1 MGARPRRCRRREPR
15 ARRGPPPGAWL
26 DVGLLA
32 AFAAFAVGAAP
43 PAATPPEV
51 EDFTLSCDATVAEGA
66 SGSCTLAN
74 GGSVPR
80 PWPAVGLFHLSSDGD
95 RALVR
100 GSTVDVRLGTLTPA
114 AGTDGGVWWLRDV
127 LVAYERFDWPG
138 AAAPGASRLV
148 PFAAVQDDDFEGSER
163 FRVALAPSGSTGV
176 GLLRD
181 STRAR
186 TVTIRDDEAQSADA
200 ALAGLALATGRG
212 PLPLAFAAGTRDYAV
227 TVPYRDTELV
237 VTPTAR
243 HGRATIAV
251 DGVAVESGAGSPA
264 ATLAVGARTV
274 TVRVTAENGAAAE
287 TRIAVTRSAR
297 ADERVEVAEGG
308 FTLSCP
314 GIAVEGSKATCVLT
328 NGGTSAAAWPVVAV
342 LHSASDAHPAFVAED
357 AANAGAGFARD
368 VELGPVQAPAA
379 RRYRHGYGELFSG
392 GSTAVRTT
400 YGFQKFAWTGQ
411 AAPGDAR
418 NVVVTVRDDG
428 VNEPPEVFHVALAP
442 GGYTGLSRLVANRA
456 PVVAVG
462 VNRPATGEPVIS
474 GTARVGATLTAG
486 PGSIADEDGLTKAHA
501 GEAGAAFTYRWI
513 RTAGGVEADVDGAT
527 AAAYVPVAGDL
538 GATLKVVATFTDD
551 AGNAERRTS
560 APTDPVEVAPDT
572 EAPAVRSIASGA
584 DHPTKDPFAVTIAF
598 SEPVTGFAADDVE
611 VARGAASAFAGSG
624 ESYTV
629 TVTADADY
637 EGAVTVTV
645 PAGAAEDAAGNPS
658 TGASET
664 FPVDTKAPALAAHP
678 ASVDGA
684 ALTLSYDEA
693 LDPDSVPAAAA
704 FAVTRGGAA
713 RSVTAVALDGRAV
726 VLTLGAAA
734 AHGETGIAV
743 SYAPPTGAG
752 ARPLRDAAGNLAA
765 AFSGQTAANA
775 TPDANV
781 GAASSFA
788 AGDATVA
795 VSAAGRVEAIRSG
808 GRDYLAKDYAPALVK
823 LIVADSAA
831 TPTGA
836 ARQLLPLRAS
846 LADGVYTLS
855 YGEGVKATVALVEAA
870 GYASLELASIEN
882 PNGLDI
888 RAALWGPYE
897 LGVGEQ
903 VAEIAGVVYSRD
915 FALGLQAA
923 NAKTFGG
930 APFEFAN
937 DVWVSPFDHSGS
949 AILSH
954 IQNSRNGTHP
964 YWKCAARLTKFGAV
978 LQAYSRDYSAD
989 RMARKDNFISAD
1001 NVTPVRFIA
1010 AIEDAEHPLY
1020 AAARLPGS
1028 KIALF
1033 GLRRRGAE
1041 SAGLNRRE
1049 VFKREIL
1056 GLIHRI
1062 ELDQGIPYPTG
1073 NGGRWAKLAEDRK
1086 QRMLRQ
1092 LPLTRTN
1099 GPALARDA
1107 LRAGMDLYHMEN
1119 GGGVF
1124 THPGLSYTPK
1134 PAYGG
1139 SVETLRGVIAGIQ
1152 AEGVRWGMHA
1162 LPGLAYYRQ
1171 GWTGVVIPGSDT
1183 EPLEAAISAKA
1194 ADLTEAQRST
1204 IVAAVSA
1211 TGTVIDV
1218 AGQKVEFQV
1227 GRGGL
1232 SYTGAH
1238 SHKYA
1243 QIGDEIVVYT
1253 GTTARGD
1260 NIRLTGVVRGV
1271 YRTPTAAYEA
1281 GTTIRSLAA
1290 WGGINAFV
1298 WDIGVVGESARAL
1311 AGAIDGVGMNL
1322 LALDAVESWH
1332 KGMYGMLGLNA
1343 FYEALFNAL
1352 ESRELSSEGSV
1363 PTHYVW
1369 HFHDRFVWGEQRGRF
1384 LRGTFDMQLASNV
1397 MLTRNFFPD
1406 SLGGFYGSDNGIY
1419 DYEWLGSKIAA
1430 FDAAMV
1436 VRASH
1441 NGGNFGNDKRD
1452 ATRRWIE
1459 LAEAGALADVER
1471 ARLKPWQSSFELE
1484 EVEAG
1489 RSWRLWD
1496 RALDL
1501 TFDAGAAAGRKQA
1514 NRVTG
1519 INYGERSNPMHVAR
1533 PWAGHALRNIA
1544 GDALVETSSRRDVSF
1559 QGDNVVDGHIGVT
1572 VVTGYRDG
1580 GHVSEWATKEEDGER
1595 WVELSWDAAR
1605 PMREILLSDR
1615 ANATDNVTAYRIDFD
1630 DGEPIVGGA
1639 LPPRGRFVRHRF
1651 AERRSARVRVTVT
1664 GHDGVSPGLSE
1675 IVVIGPDAQ
1684 YLGDLAAGA
1693 AVVGGYA
1700 GGDGARLFDGDLSA
1714 HVDLGTGVRHVVV
1727 DLGDVYLVDGLNV
1740 SRGPAGATYADLVY
1754 QLSTT
1759 ADFGGDV
1766 ATVFNNDADDSAKR
1780 GTGSDAEYAEEV
1792 GGRPVYFAP
1801 VRARYVRLWSGGD
1814 GDGANRL
1821 AEIEVHGLKNL
1832 AHELAATTDGAADGA
1847 ARATDGD
1854 PTGDAWNLGA
1864 GLRYAQFDLGSA
1876 RTVDSLRVWH
1886 SHADE
1891 RRYRDVVF
1899 QLSDDPAFA
1908 SGVTTVFN
1916 NDLDDSSG
1924 LGAGQHGE
1932 YTESASGKIVAF
1944 APVAARYVRLYSN
1957 GNTRDANNHYAEV
1970 MIGQAKRPSADTTAP
1985 TATLTSAAPRPAND
1999 AFAVTVA
2006 FSEPVTGLA
2015 ADEIAVE
2022 NGSASGFAGSGDRY
2036 AVTVTPDAD
2045 FEGEATVTVAADAA
2059 VDAAGNGNAAASAS
2073 FPVDTRAPTATV
2085 ASAAAQPIR
2094 GPFAVAIAFSE
2105 PVTGLAADEIAVTN
2119 GSASALAGSGA
2130 TYTLSVTPAA
2140 GFEGDVT
2147 VTVPGGAAADAAGN
2161 PSGAAGRAFEVDT
2174 KAPAL
2179 AAADPAVVDGAA
2191 LTLRFDEALDADSV
2205 PAGTA
2210 FAVTGGDAA
2219 RTVTAVSVD
2228 DTAVALTVD
2237 PPVAHGETDIA
2248 VGYTPPGAVPLR
2260 DAPGNAV
2267 AAFAGREV
2275 ANATADATAPT
2286 ATFASDATFPTK
2298 DAFVVT
2304 ITFSEPVTGLA
2315 ADEVAVDNGS
2325 ASGFA
2330 GSGDSYTVTVTP
2342 DADFDGLVTVTV
2354 PADAAADTA
2363 EFGNAEASETFEVD
2377 TKAPA
2382 LAESDAAVVDGAALT
2397 LTFDEALDT
2406 DSVPAGTAF
2415 VVTGGDA
2422 TRTVTAVSVDGR
2434 AVALTVDPPAAPGE
2448 DIAVAY
2454 TPPGAAPL
2462 RDAPGNA
2469 AAAFAGRPAA
2479 NRTSAWGARL
2489 PHRDIEL
2496 AGASTPAAL
2505 WSDGTTLWAADRSG
2519 GALRA
2524 YVLSNGAR
2532 RVAGDIPLDA
2542 ARPSGLWSD
2551 RGDACGN
2558 AAAGD
2563 ADATLWVSDFR
2574 GGIHGYRLSDGAR
2587 APDADFDESVLD
2599 AAGNGRPTGLWSDG
2613 VTLWAADYLD
2623 SRAYAYRL
2631 GDKSPDAAG
2640 GFDFGPKRARTFG
2653 LWSDGTTLWAADYRA
2668 GRVKAYRMSDKTR
2681 DTSLDIDTAAAGND
2695 RPMGLWSDCSTLWV
2709 SDQRHGKAFAYAIGT
2724 GLPTPVKS
2732 DDATLRALGLAGI
2745 DFGAFSPATTTYA
2758 ADVAHG
2764 MSRTTVTATPSH
2776 PGAVPTID
2784 PADADGN
2791 TAGHQVA
2798 LEVGAN
2804 TVAATVTAEDGAT
2817 TRTYR
2822 VTVTRAAAAADT
2834 TRPGVSI
2841 ASGAMAPVRGAFDVS
2856 VAFSEPVSGFTRGE
2870 IAVGNGT
2877 VSAFG
2882 GSGASYTATIEPA
2895 SSLTDDVTV
2904 DVAAGVAEDAAGNAN
2919 TAALRFRIAADTRSS
2934 DATLAALSLSG
2945 IDIGAFSAADAD
2957 YEAAVGHAVERTTV
2971 TATPAHA
2978 GATAAVAD
2986 ANGSSTGGR
2995 RTVELAAGANT
3006 ITVMVTAEDG
3016 TTRTYTVTVTRAA
3029 TSQDAVWGARLP
3041 HRDIDLAG
3049 AFVPAAV
3056 WSDGTTL
3063 WAADWSGRGLLAYA
3077 LSDGAR
3083 QPRHDI
3089 ALEAAS
3095 PSGLWSDRG
3104 DACGNAAPG
3113 DADATLWVSD
3123 YSGGVF
3129 GYRLS
3134 DGARAPDADFDESVL
3149 DAAGNGSPTGIW
3161 SDGET
3166 LWAADH
3172 GGSRAYAYSLADKTR
3187 DEAAEFYLG
3196 RRGPRTLGLWSDG
3209 TTLWAA
3215 QWKHGSVQ
3223 AYRLADKT
3231 RDASRDIDTAAAGN
3245 DRPMGLWSDCSTLWV
3260 SDQLDTK
3267 AYAYSIAGAPPP
3279 APDAAAPAVPD
3290 ANLRAGIAATL
3301 GLAAGADVTTDA
3313 LAALRSLIVEDVGV
3327 ADLKGLELAAGLR
3340 TLDLSG
3346 NAVSD
3351 LGPLA
3356 RLATLER
3363 LDLSGNVL
3371 LADLAPLAGLQG
3383 LERLDL
3389 AGNAVSDL
3397 APLAG
3402 LTRLAVLDVTGN
3414 MVRDVG
3420 PLAGLAGLAELDI
3433 AGNGVADFAPL
3444 DRSGGLALRGRD
3456 RQLAVPASSPRAYV
3470 PDARLHAALAAAL
3483 GKAPDAPLTVAELG
3497 LVTALDRAGFGVTD
3511 LTGLEHAT
3519 RLRAL
3524 RLPGGR
3530 VTELWPLAG
3539 LTALERLHLP
3549 RNAVRDLEALAG
3561 LVGLRALN
3569 LSDNAATDLRPLAG
3583 LVELRRLDLSG
3594 NGIEHVD
3601 ALRGLMHL
3609 RELDL
3614 SDNAVYDASWLRAL
3628 PELRVLDLSGN
3639 PDGAAAPA
3647 AAAPSRNARREG
3659 E

>member
-1 MGARPRRCRRREPR
+1 MGGRPRRCRQREPR
-15 ARRGPPPGAWL
+15 PRRRPLPGRGVA
-26 DVGLLA
+26 LLA
-32 AFAAFAVGAAP
+32 AFAAFAVDAAP

-51 EDFTLSCDATVAEGA
+51 EGFTLSCDATVAEGA

-74 GGSVPR
+74 GGSVAR
-80 PWPAVGLFHLSSDGD
+80 PWPAVGLFHLSSDDD

-100 GSTVDVRLGTLTPA
+100 GSAIDVRLGTPAPA
-114 AGTDGGVWWLRDV
+114 AATDGGVRWLRDV

-138 AAAPGASRLV
+138 DAAAGESRTV
-148 PFAAVQDDDFEGSER
+148 PFAAVQDDAFEGSER
-163 FRVALAPSGSTGV
+163 FRVALAPSGSTGA

-181 STRAR
+181 STRASE
-186 TVTIRDDEAQSADA
+186 VMVLDDDVQSADA

-212 PLPLAFAAGTRDYAV
+212 PVPLAFEADTRDYAV
-227 TVPYRDTELV
+227 TVPYRDTELA

-243 HGRATIAV
+243 HGRATITV

-264 ATLAVGARTV
+264 VTLAVGARPV
-274 TVRVTAENGAAAE
+274 TVQVTAENGAAAE

-297 ADERVEVAEGG
+297 SGERVEVAEGG

-314 GIAVEGSKATCVLT
+314 GIAREGSKATCVLT
-328 NGGTSAAAWPVVAV
+328 NGGAGAAAWPVVAV

-392 GSTAVRTT
+392 GSTTVRTT
-400 YGFQKFAWTGQ
+400 YGFQKFAWTGE
-411 AAPGDAR
+411 ADPGGAR

-428 VNEPPEVFHVALAP
+428 ADEPPEVFHVALAA

-456 PVVAVG
+456 PVVVVG
-462 VNRPATGEPVIS
+462 VNRPATGQPAIS

-486 PGSIADEDGLTKAHA
+486 PGSIADEDGLTRANA
-501 GEAGAAFTYRWI
+501 GEATSAYAYRWI
-513 RTAGGVEADVDGAT
+513 RTAGGVDADIDGAT

-538 GATLKVVATFTDD
+538 DATLKVRATFTDD
-551 AGNAERRTS
+551 RGNTERRTS
-560 APTDPVEVAPDT
+560 APTDPVADAGPRV
-572 EAPAVRSIASGA
+572 VSIASGA
-584 DHPTKDPFAVTIAF
+584 TFPTKDSFAVTIAF
-598 SEPVTGFAADDVE
+598 SEPVTGFAVDDVE

-624 ESYTV
+624 DRYTL

-645 PAGAAEDAAGNPS
+645 AAGAAEDAAGNPS

-664 FPVDTKAPALAAHP
+664 FEVDTKAPALAANP
-678 ASVDGA
+678 AVVGA
-684 ALTLSYDEA
+684 ALTLTYDEA
-693 LDPDSVPAAAA
+693 LDADSVPAAAA
-704 FAVTRGGAA
+704 FSVTRGGAA
-713 RSVTAVALDGRAV
+713 RSVTAVALDGSAV
-726 VLTLGAAA
+726 ELTLGAAA

-788 AGDATVA
+788 AGDAVIA
-795 VSAAGRVEAIRSG
+795 VNAAGRVEAIRSG
-808 GRDYLAKDYAPALVK
+808 GRDYLAEDYAPALVK

-870 GYASLELASIEN
+870 GYASLELASIGN

-903 VAEIAGVVYSRD
+903 VAEVAGVVYSRD

-937 DVWVSPFDHSGS
+937 DAWVSPFDHSGS

-954 IQNSRNGTHP
+954 IQNSRTGTHP

-1010 AIEDAEHPLY
+1010 AIDDADHPLY

-1033 GLRRRGAE
+1033 GLQRRGAE
-1041 SAGLNRRE
+1041 SGGLNRRE

-1086 QRMLRQ
+1086 QRMLLQ

-1107 LRAGMDLYHMEN
+1107 LRAGMDLYHFEH
-1119 GGGVF
+1119 GASVF

-1134 PAYGG
+1134 AAYGG
-1139 SVETLRGVIAGIQ
+1139 SLETVRDVIAGIQ
-1152 AEGVRWGMHA
+1152 AEGVRWGMHV
-1162 LPGLAYYRQ
+1162 LPGLAYYRL
-1171 GWTGVVIPGSDT
+1171 GWTGVVMPGADT
-1183 EPLEAAISAKA
+1183 APLEAAISERA
-1194 ADLTEAQRST
+1194 AQLAEAQRST
-1204 IVAAVSA
+1204 IVAAVSE
-1211 TGTVIDV
+1211 TDTVIDV
-1218 AGQKVEFQV
+1218 AGRPVEFLLGL
-1227 GRGGL
+1227 GRRFEL
-1232 SYTGAH
+1232 TSTGTQG
-1238 SHKYA
+1238 HKYA
-1243 QIGDEIVVYT
+1243 QLGDEIVVYT
-1253 GTTARGD
+1253 SALPVGANT
-1260 NIRLTGVVRGV
+1260 RLSGIVRGV
-1271 YRTPTAAYEA
+1271 YRTPVAAYEA
-1281 GTTIRSLAA
+1281 GTTIRSLVAS
-1290 WGGINAFV
+1290 GGINAFL
-1298 WDIGVVGESARAL
+1298 WDIDVVGESARAL
-1311 AGAIDGVGMNL
+1311 AGAIDGVGMDL
-1322 LALDAVESWH
+1322 VALDAVESWH
-1332 KGMYGMLGLNA
+1332 KGMYGMLALNA

-1406 SLGGFYGSDNGIY
+1406 SLGGFFGSNNGID

-1436 VRASH
+1436 VRASD

-1519 INYGERSNPMHVAR
+1519 INYGERSNPMYVAR

-1544 GDALVETSSRRDVSF
+1544 GDALVATSSRRDVGF

-1580 GHVSEWATKEEDGER
+1580 GHVSEWATTEEDGER

-1615 ANATDNVTAYRIDFD
+1615 ANSTDNVTAYRIDFD

-1639 LPPRGRFVRHRF
+1639 LPPRGRFARHRF
-1651 AERRSARVRVTVT
+1651 AERRSAKVRVTLT

-1700 GGDGARLFDGDLSA
+1700 GDDGARLFDGDLSA
-1714 HVDLGTGVRHVVV
+1714 HVDLGTGVRHVVA

-1740 SRGPAGATYADLVY
+1740 SRGPAGATYADVVY

-1766 ATVFNNDADDSAKR
+1766 ATVFNNDADDSAKQ
-1780 GTGSDAEYAEEV
+1780 GTGSDAEYAEQA
-1792 GGRPVYFAP
+1792 GGRPVHFAP
-1801 VRARYVRLWSGGD
+1801 VRARYVRVWSGGD
-1814 GDGANRL
+1814 GDGANRV

-1832 AHELAATTDGAADGA
+1832 AHGAAPTTDGAADGA

-1864 GLRYAQFDLGSA
+1864 GLRYAQFDLGAA

-1891 RRYRDVVF
+1891 RRYRDVIF
-1899 QLSDDPAFA
+1899 QLSEDPTFA
-1908 SGVTTVFN
+1908 AGVTTVFN

-2094 GPFAVAIAFSE
+2094 DRFAVAIAFSE
-2105 PVTGLAADEIAVTN
+2105 PVTGLDADDIAVMN
-2119 GSASALAGSGA
+2119 GSASAVAGSGA
-2130 TYTLSVTPAA
+2130 TYTLAVTPAA
-2140 GFEGDVT
+2140 GFEGAVT
-2147 VTVPGGAAADAAGN
+2147 VTVAARAAVDAAGN
-2161 PSGAAGRAFEVDT
+2161 PSAAAGATFQVDT

-2179 AAADPAVVDGAA
+2179 AAAHPAVVDGAA
-2191 LTLRFDEALDADSV
+2191 LTLTFDEALDADSV

-2363 EFGNAEASETFEVD
+2363 ELGNAEASATFQVD

-2382 LAESDAAVVDGAALT
+2382 LAAADAAVVDGAALT
-2397 LTFDEALDT
+2397 LTFDEVLDA

-2415 VVTGGDA
+2415 AVTGGDA
-2422 TRTVTAVSVDGR
+2422 ARTVTAVSVDGV
-2434 AVALTVDPPAAPGE
+2434 AVALTVDPPAAAGE
-2448 DIAVAY
+2448 TDIAVAY

-2469 AAAFAGRPAA
+2469 AAAFAGRTAA
-2479 NRTSAWGARL
+2479 NRSFAWGARL

-2505 WSDGTTLWAADRSG
+2505 WSDGTTLWAADWNG

-2524 YVLSNGAR
+2524 YALSNGAR

-2613 VTLWAADYLD
+2613 VTLWAADYHD

-2631 GDKSPDAAG
+2631 GDKSRDAAA
-2640 GFDFGPKRARTFG
+2640 GFDFDPEWSSPLG
-2653 LWSDGTTLWAADYRA
+2653 LWSNGTTLWSADWGD

-2681 DTSLDIDTAAAGND
+2681 DTSRDIDTAAAGND

-2709 SDQRHGKAFAYAIGT
+2709 SDRRHGKAFAYAIGT

-2745 DFGAFSPATTTYA
+2745 EFGAFSPATTSYA

-2776 PGAVPTID
+2776 PGAVAAFD
-2784 PADADGN
+2784 PADADAGA
-2791 TAGHQVA
+2791 AGHQVA

-2804 TVAATVTAEDGAT
+2804 TVTATVTAEDGAT
-2817 TRTYR
+2817 TRAYR

-2834 TRPGVSI
+2834 TRPDVSI
-2841 ASGAMAPVRGAFDVS
+2841 ASTAAAPVRGAFDVS

-2895 SSLTDDVTV
+2895 SSLAGDVTV

-2919 TAALRFRIAADTRSS
+2919 TAAPRFRIAADTRSS

-2945 IDIGAFSAADAD
+2945 IDIGAFSAADTD
-2957 YEAAVGHAVERTTV
+2957 YEAAVGHAVERTSV

-2978 GATAAVAD
+2978 QANAAVAD
-2986 ANGSSTGGR
+2986 ASGSSAGGR

-3006 ITVMVTAEDG
+3006 ITVTVTAEDG

-3029 TSQDAVWGARLP
+3029 ASEDAVWGARLP

-3049 AFVPAAV
+3049 AFVPAGL
-3056 WSDGTTL
+3056 WSNAETL
-3063 WAADWSGRGLLAYA
+3063 WATDWSGGALLAYA

-3089 ALEAAS
+3089 ALEAAN

-3123 YSGGVF
+3123 HSGGVF

-3134 DGARAPDADFDESVL
+3134 DGARAPDADFEESVL

-3166 LWAADH
+3166 LWAADYH
-3172 GGSRAYAYSLADKTR
+3172 GTRAYAYSLADKTR
-3187 DEAAEFYLG
+3187 DEAAEFHLG
-3196 RRGPRTLGLWSDG
+3196 GRGPLTLGLWSDG

-3215 QWKHGSVQ
+3215 QWNRGRVQ

-3231 RDASRDIDTAAAGN
+3231 RDTSRDIDTAAAGN
-3245 DRPMGLWSDCSTLWV
+3245 DRPMGVWSDCSTLWV
-3260 SDQLDTK
+3260 ADQSDTK
-3267 AYAYSIAGAPPP
+3267 AYAYSIAGGPPSP
-3279 APDAAAPAVPD
+3279 PSAPDAAAPAVPD

-3301 GLAAGADVTTDA
+3301 GLAAGADVTADA
-3313 LAALRSLIVEDVGV
+3313 LAALRSLTVEDAGV

-3346 NAVSD
+3346 NAVSH

-3389 AGNAVSDL
+3389 SANAVSDL

-3402 LTRLAVLDVTGN
+3402 LTRLAALDVTGN
-3414 MVRDVG
+3414 MVRDAG

-3444 DRSGGLALRGRD
+3444 DRIGGLALRGRD
-3456 RQLAVPASSPRAYV
+3456 RQLALPASSPRADV
-3470 PDARLHAALAAAL
+3470 PDARLRATLAAAL

-3594 NGIEHVD
+3594 NGLEHVD

-3639 PDGAAAPA
+3639 PDVAAAPA